1 MDMRENFSRKRE
13 AVLHAVEGTKSHPS
27 AEWVYGQLRQEHPD
41 ISLATV
47 YRNLKRF
54 CDTGRVRS
62 IGVVNGQERFDADLS
77 PHSHFVC
84 RRCGA
89 VRDIPEMPFPPE
101 TLAEIGARYGLTVD
115 SGDIRF
121 TGLCASCAAEEK
133 ASASGKKS

>member
-1 MDMRENFSRKRE
+1 MPADAAGRRDVMDMRENFSRKRE

-89 VRDIPEMPFPPE
+89 VQDIPEMPFPPE
-101 TLAEIGARYGLTVD
+101 T
-115 SGDIRF
+115 
-121 TGLCASCAAEEK
+121 
-133 ASASGKKS
+133 